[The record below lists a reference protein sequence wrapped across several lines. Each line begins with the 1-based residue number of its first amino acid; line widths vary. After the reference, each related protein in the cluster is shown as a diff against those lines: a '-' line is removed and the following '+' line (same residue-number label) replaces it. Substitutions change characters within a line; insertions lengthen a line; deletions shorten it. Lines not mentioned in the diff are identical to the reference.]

1 MVRGFTPSLGA
12 YPRRGYASD
21 FGKDDAMTG
30 RIRAVTNFR
39 ALCCGLES
47 MTEMASLR
55 GSIETCLP
63 YLSHSD
69 SSAISFRALVSSS
82 LARVPQA
89 EAYRTRNS
97 RVCRTREVID

>member
-1 MVRGFTPSLGA
+1 MVRGLTPPLVA
-12 YPRRGYASD
+12 YPRGGYASD

-69 SSAISFRALVSSS
+69 SPCVIIASACAAS
-82 LARVPQA
+82 
-89 EAYRTRNS
+89 
-97 RVCRTREVID
+97 